1 MACLLK
7 LREVAALTG
16 VPINTLRFYRS
27 QGGGPRSFLL
37 AGRVVYKASD
47 VEAWIEASYEAD
59 HRDPQPA
66 A

>member
-1 MACLLK
+1 MASLLK
-7 LREVAALTG
+7 LHEVAAMTG

-37 AGRVVYKASD
+37 AGRVVYKLSD
-47 VEAWIEASYEAD
+47 VEAWVESSYQAD
-59 HRDPQPA
+59 ARDPEPA